1 MKKEFSKTEALIG
14 MISLSLAM
22 FALDADNF
30 KTATVFG
37 IIGMVAMASV
47 LLDIAAYNA
56 TKNKEDKQ

>member
-1 MKKEFSKTEALIG
+1 MKKEFSKTEALVG

-22 FALDADNF
+22 FALDADNL

-37 IIGMVAMASV
+37 IIGIVAMASV

>member
-1 MKKEFSKTEALIG
+1 MKKEFSKTEALVG

-37 IIGMVAMASV
+37 IIGITAMISV
-47 LLDIAAYNA
+47 MLDISANKINKNQ
-56 TKNKEDKQ
+56 TK